1 MEVLQAVDKLNS
13 LLPLAARQQQ
23 LDSELRHLHQLILH
37 TFVEQGRPL
46 PITDAA
52 DHLARYSV
60 QQAFQ
65 LLAKQD
71 LIVLDVEQQMIMG
84 AYPMTYEVTPHIVEV
99 NGHAINAMC
108 ALDALAVA
116 PMFRIATCI
125 RSSCVISGEPVLLR
139 MLGEQVESLQAPADL
154 YVGIRWQSP
163 CGAAAHSLCRDMV
176 FLGGQE
182 AVDKWQQRSEAEG
195 SVFDISA
202 AVALGAAFFRPLLAA
217 PEQIA

>member
-1 MEVLQAVDKLNS
+1 MPMQVQQAVDTLNS
-13 LLPLAARQQQ
+13 LLPLAVRQQQ
-23 LDSELRHLHQLILH
+23 LDPELRHLHQLILR

-52 DHLARYSV
+52 DHLAHHSV

-71 LIVLDVEQQMIMG
+71 LIVLDVEQQMIIG

-116 PMFRIATCI
+116 PMFGVATSI
-125 RSSCVISGEPVLLR
+125 KSSCVISGEPVFIR
-139 MLGEQVESLQAPADL
+139 MFGEQVESLEAPADL
-154 YVGIRWQSP
+154 HVGIRWQSP

-176 FLGGQE
+176 FLGGQA
-182 AVDKWQQRSEAEG
+182 AVDKWQQRSEVEG
-195 SVFDISA
+195 SVFDIPA
-202 AVALGAAFFRPLLAA
+202 AVAIGAAFFRPLPAA
-217 PEQIA
+217 SDQ